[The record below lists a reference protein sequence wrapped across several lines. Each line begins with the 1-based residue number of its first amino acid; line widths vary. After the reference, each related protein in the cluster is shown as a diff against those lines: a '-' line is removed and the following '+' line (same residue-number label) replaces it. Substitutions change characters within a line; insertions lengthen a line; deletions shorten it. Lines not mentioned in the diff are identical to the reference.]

1 MTAYWVSAFC
11 GKEDQTIKKSYLVN
25 ADGKDSKQY
34 GLNTKI
40 MQIYQDTDSGRVQ
53 DDRYPAKKMPFDEKG
68 GSDVYNTQYTYG
80 IWQVSRTER
89 SLKRQSR
96 TELIIWFLRQKAVVK
111 Q

>member
-1 MTAYWVSAFC
+1 
-11 GKEDQTIKKSYLVN
+11 
-25 ADGKDSKQY
+25 
-34 GLNTKI
+34 

-53 DDRYPAKKMPFDEKG
+53 DDRYPAKKMPFDENG

-80 IWQVSRTER
+80 IMAGFQNGAII
-89 SLKRQSR
+89 R